1 MTLESPVL
9 VQIEGQW
16 LALSGCGDVV
26 ALGAAYEDV
35 LNDSLGVNRKK

>member
-26 ALGAAYEDV
+26 AIGAAYEDV
-35 LNDSLGVNRKK
+35 LNDSLGVNKKK

>member
-16 LALSGCGDVV
+16 LALSGCGEVV

-35 LNDSLGVNRKK
+35 LNDSLGVNKK

>member
-1 MTLESPVL
+1 VTLESPVL

-26 ALGAAYEDV
+26 AIGAAYEDV
-35 LNDSLGVNRKK
+35 LNDSLGVNKKK